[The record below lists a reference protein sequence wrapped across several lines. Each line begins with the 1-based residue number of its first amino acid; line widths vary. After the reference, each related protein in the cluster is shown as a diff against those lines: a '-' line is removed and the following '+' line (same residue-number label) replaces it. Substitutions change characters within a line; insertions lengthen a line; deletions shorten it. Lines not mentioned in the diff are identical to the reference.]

1 MSHLFKTYWIFFLAL
16 LVVATCAPTARAQAG
31 GPYEITKPT
40 IAAGSNTS
48 TSPDGN
54 YVIIGTMGQHD
65 AAVMGGGP
73 YQFDGG
79 FWPEERGFM
88 PPPCANDVT
97 AQLKIKD
104 KDVKGKDG
112 GFTVEAHSG
121 RVVQTVKITNIG
133 NTNIRGP
140 LTFVLDGLD
149 RDVTLDNKSGI
160 TFCAVPASPYVVVDL
175 GIDGVL
181 AARQVTLKLEF
192 TSSDRGKIKYNARV
206 LAGISR

>member
-1 MSHLFKTYWIFFLAL
+1 MSYLLKTYWVLFLAL
-16 LVVATCAPTARAQAG
+16 LVVAACVPTVRAQAG

-40 IAAGSNTS
+40 IAAGSS
-48 TSPDGN
+48 TSAGGN

-79 FWPEERGFM
+79 FWPEEAGFT
-88 PPPCANDVT
+88 PPPCATDVT
-97 AQLKIKD
+97 AQLKIKE

-121 RVVQTVKITNIG
+121 RVVQTVKITNISR
-133 NTNIRGP
+133 TNIRGP
-140 LTFVLDGLD
+140 LSFVLDGLAS
-149 RDVTLDNKSGI
+149 DVTLDNKSGV
-160 TFCAVPASPYVVVDL
+160 TFCALPANPYVVVDL
-175 GIDGVL
+175 GIDGIL
-181 AARQVTLKLEF
+181 APHEEVTLKLEF
-192 TSSDRGKIKYNARV
+192 TSGNRGKVKYNARV